1 MKDTQRNH
9 DRTATAYV
17 KTLRGAK
24 AVVLF
29 LADGNEVARFDSA
42 KACADHLGI
51 SVTSV
56 TACAT
61 GKNQTLCD
69 KAFTVK
75 YAKDLPK
82 FRPAPTSKMEIKKR

>member
-1 MKDTQRNH
+1 MKETQRNH

-29 LADGNEVARFDSA
+29 LPNGKTERFDSA

-51 SVTSV
+51 SFTAV

-61 GKNQTLCD
+61 GKNQTICG
-69 KAFTVK
+69 KSFTVK

>member
-1 MKDTQRNH
+1 MKESQKNCHKIARANLMP
-9 DRTATAYV
+9 
-17 KTLRGAK
+17 LRGAK

-29 LADGNEVARFDSA
+29 DREGKKIKRFDSA
-42 KACADHLGI
+42 KACANHLGI
-51 SVTSV
+51 APQSV

-61 GKNQTLCD
+61 GKNQSVCE

-82 FRPAPTSKMEIKKR
+82 SRPAPTSKMEIKKK